1 MRDQVFLLRQLRTV
15 DHLPVLENAHTGMSS
30 ASCTWSREGA
40 ISAPEAFKRIEGE
53 RNVLLDI
60 AGPGCIH
67 RVLTARV
74 GKDVAGTRI
83 QVFLDGSP
91 QAVFDTPVDQ
101 FLDDKNGPLPY
112 RLLFHKPYPGV
123 LLHVTWP
130 HEKEWWGEGDNPGTF
145 VPNLFDRSNQWR
157 WPSVDQ
163 SSHCSRRTLNP

>member
-1 MRDQVFLLRQLRTV
+1 MTPCTAPPLLPGPPRL
-15 DHLPVLENAHTGMSS
+15 VLLLFYHVGGCPARAFRRSFRHTP
-30 ASCTWSREGA
+30 TEGSIPGA
-40 ISAPEAFKRIEGE
+40 